1 MKTAS
6 MVASSPQSASMTSV
20 PGCQPS
26 AQTTRAPLARN
37 PLAKLSTRST
47 ATSRLGM
54 GMPEEALPEAY
65 ERCERMTTALGA
77 NSMFSRSQSAPL

>member
-6 MVASSPQSASMTSV
+6 IVASSAKSALMTSA
-20 PGCQPS
+20 PGCQPRC
-26 AQTTRAPLARN
+26 QTTRAPHARK

-47 ATSRLGM
+47 ATSRVGM
-54 GMPEEALPEAY
+54 AMPDEALPEAY